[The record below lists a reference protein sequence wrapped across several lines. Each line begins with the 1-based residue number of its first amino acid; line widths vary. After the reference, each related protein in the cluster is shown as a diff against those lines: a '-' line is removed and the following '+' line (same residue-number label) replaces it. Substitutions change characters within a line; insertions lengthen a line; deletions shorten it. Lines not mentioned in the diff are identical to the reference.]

1 MPAFLVV
8 PLMLLWLTL
17 LSPVPSWAKPPVL
30 DSLVID
36 VDFPSGCGCSVGN
49 KTDQILI
56 ASELDYETG
65 DGKKVHHPA
74 ILKIAGQRHELK
86 WVSSTQKVG
95 PEKLGDIFSRI
106 YEGHG
111 IRLQLDFKVTRVC
124 KPTEE
129 DCEAHHYSVN
139 GSLTKDRQTHRFNDW
154 DGDCGC

>member
-1 MPAFLVV
+1 MP
-8 PLMLLWLTL
+8 LWVWIL
-17 LSPVPSWAKPPVL
+17 LSALLLTPLSSWAKPPAL
-30 DSLVID
+30 DPLVAD
-36 VDFPSGCGCSVGN
+36 VDFLSGCGCSVGD
-49 KTDQILI
+49 KKDRILI

-86 WVSSTQKVG
+86 WVASTQKVG
-95 PEKLGDIFSRI
+95 PEKLGDVFSRI

-139 GSLTKDRQTHRFNDW
+139 GALTRGQEKHRFTHW